1 MVRILAARWA
11 ALAGAIAL
19 AASALAEPV
28 RAPGPAS
35 AISAAPPSEASSAP
49 ASPLGSGVR
58 PAAKRSGGEAA
69 PVSAAR
75 PTAPGPTPLAIPEP
89 VKLSEDPRPT
99 LGPGTFVATLNA
111 AERYGAII
119 EAGGW
124 PIVPNALTLAK
135 PGERAPGLA
144 ALRKRL
150 VASQDL
156 APEHE
161 SGDILDESVAA
172 ALRRFQFRHGLPE
185 TGLVGPR
192 TLAQLNVPAATR
204 LRQIQASS
212 ARLLGSRFPFG
223 DRYVTV
229 NIPSATVE
237 AVQGGVVHRR
247 YVAIVGKTDRPSPQ
261 VATRI
266 TTVNFNPTWTVPASL
281 VRKDII
287 PHMRKDPGYM
297 ARIKIRM
304 YDGAG
309 QEVDPATIDWST
321 ERAVNYM
328 LRQDSGTE
336 NSLGEIRL
344 DMPNKHAVY
353 MHDTPSKRLFAKTS
367 RLQSSGCVRVAGV
380 KDLARWLLDG
390 SPGPDGP
397 GSHWGSAEI
406 DAAIAVGKRADA
418 KLAKPVPVA
427 WVYLTGYASPDG
439 TVHFRDDVYG
449 LDALEPAAGPERSP
463 TAATPPLTL
472 DALITS
478 SVGERR

>member
-1 MVRILAARWA
+1 
-11 ALAGAIAL
+11 
-19 AASALAEPV
+19 
-28 RAPGPAS
+28 
-35 AISAAPPSEASSAP
+35 
-49 ASPLGSGVR
+49 
-58 PAAKRSGGEAA
+58 
-69 PVSAAR
+69 
-75 PTAPGPTPLAIPEP
+75 